1 MSLCIYFNLM
11 GSIPFA
17 IAVALAIE
25 NNPQSFE
32 PHCFW
37 HSTILMLS
45 QQNKF
50 LIIPTVSSPKELNTK
65 SYTNILSPFLHII
78 DVATIQWLS

>member
-1 MSLCIYFNLM
+1 MSPCIYFNFV
-11 GSIPFA
+11 GSIPFV

-25 NNPQSFE
+25 NNPQSFKL
-32 PHCFW
+32 HCFW

-50 LIIPTVSSPKELNTK
+50 VGKGQHK
-65 SYTNILSPFLHII
+65 
-78 DVATIQWLS
+78 ATILILT